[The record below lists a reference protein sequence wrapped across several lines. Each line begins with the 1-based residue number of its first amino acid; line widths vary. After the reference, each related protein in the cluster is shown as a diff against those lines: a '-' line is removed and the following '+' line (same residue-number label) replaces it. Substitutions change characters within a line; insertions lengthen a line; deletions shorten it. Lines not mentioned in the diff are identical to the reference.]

1 MGLGGEGASVLLDS
15 LSKWTE
21 LLPYVAQRMRCICS
35 SQRKA
40 VGTDWELVLKGGYFP
55 LEVEWGR
62 VSVTGAG
69 AAGISL

>member
-1 MGLGGEGASVLLDS
+1 
-15 LSKWTE
+15 
-21 LLPYVAQRMRCICS
+21 MRCICS